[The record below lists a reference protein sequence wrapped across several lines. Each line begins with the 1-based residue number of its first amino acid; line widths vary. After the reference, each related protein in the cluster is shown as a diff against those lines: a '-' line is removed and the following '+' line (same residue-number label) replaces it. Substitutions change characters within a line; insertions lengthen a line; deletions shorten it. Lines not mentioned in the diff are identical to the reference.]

1 MRMTLSPPTLPAPFI
16 VGVARSGTTL
26 LRFMLDR
33 HPDLAIPA
41 ETHFIPAVLQTS
53 PTGASLRSDEFVHR
67 ITSSFTW
74 ADFGLSKDDFC
85 SAVAAIDPF
94 SPADGLRAFY
104 RLCAEAQNKP
114 RWGDKTPTYTDS
126 ITAISALLPEAYFI
140 HVIRDGRAV
149 AASRRH
155 LSFGPGPDIV
165 SQSRDWGRKIRNARM
180 QAASCS
186 RYMEIRYE
194 ELVCHPEV
202 VLRNICVRI
211 GLTYSSAMVDYQTA
225 AETRLAEFRDWQLA
239 SGELISAGEYRRA
252 IHQRTLKPLD
262 ANRVDHWRHVLLPA
276 EVAAFEME
284 EGPLL
289 RELGYS
295 LCTDAGG

>member
-1 MRMTLSPPTLPAPFI
+1 MSFLASTLPAPFVI
-16 VGVARSGTTL
+16 GVARSGTTL

-41 ETHFIPAVLQTS
+41 ETHFIPAVLGTS
-53 PTGASLRSDEFVHR
+53 PTGASLRRDEFVHR

-74 ADFGLSKDDFC
+74 ADFGLSNDEFC
-85 SAVAAIDPF
+85 SAVAALEPF

-104 RLCAEAQNKP
+104 RLCSARQNKP
-114 RWGDKTPTYTDS
+114 RWGDKTPTYTDF
-126 ITAISALLPEAYFI
+126 ITAISAVLPEAYFI

-165 SQSRDWGRKIRNARM
+165 SQARDWGRKIRNARF
-180 QAASCS
+180 QANLCPQ
-186 RYMEIRYE
+186 YMEIRYE
-194 ELVCHPEV
+194 ELVYDPES
-202 VLRNICVRI
+202 VLRNICFRI
-211 GLTYSSAMVDYQTA
+211 GLTYDPAMVEYQTA

-239 SGELISAGEYRRA
+239 SGDVISAGKYRRE
-252 IHQRTLKPLD
+252 IHQRTLTPLD
-262 ANRVDHWRHVLLPA
+262 PHRVDHWRHVLQPA
-276 EVAAFEME
+276 DVAAFEME

-295 LCTDAGG
+295 LCTDLGG